1 MMNNFLMQGGPKK
14 IAARFILLYGL
25 IFLLLSFIYPDVF
38 TIIVSTMAIVLI
50 IDPIVEVLMKLRGMV
65 RMFAIIMALLIFFLS
80 ILSLIVLLAPSVIE
94 QAGNF
99 YNFMVNFFENKQWEG
114 YFSKY
119 PDIQKSVSDI
129 LIKIQPKFLDF
140 VANAISNITK
150 MTPQIISFLFYVILG
165 SIYLAFYF
173 PEFKR
178 KIGII
183 FPRIA
188 RREALDFLRETYLQL
203 RQFVISLFLVA
214 LIVGISFGVFLL
226 FIGVKYSL
234 LLGVWAAITN
244 LIPIVGVVLEIIPLL
259 LTGVSMGLKAVVTIA
274 IAVAVVHT
282 TAFVIFLKLM
292 KGYIKINPVVMIF
305 MILLSTQIFGMIG
318 AFIAV
323 PLTIVIR
330 LYWQYFI
337 YPWLEGKKLDKV
349 EKNGEEK

>member
-80 ILSLIVLLAPSVIE
+80 ILSLIVLLTPSVIE

-183 FPRIA
+183 FPQIA

>member
-1 MMNNFLMQGGPKK
+1 
-14 IAARFILLYGL
+14 
-25 IFLLLSFIYPDVF
+25 
-38 TIIVSTMAIVLI
+38 
-50 IDPIVEVLMKLRGMV
+50 
-65 RMFAIIMALLIFFLS
+65 
-80 ILSLIVLLAPSVIE
+80 
-94 QAGNF
+94 
-99 YNFMVNFFENKQWEG
+99 
-114 YFSKY
+114 
-119 PDIQKSVSDI
+119 
-129 LIKIQPKFLDF
+129 
-140 VANAISNITK
+140 
-150 MTPQIISFLFYVILG
+150 
-165 SIYLAFYF
+165 
-173 PEFKR
+173 
-178 KIGII
+178 
-183 FPRIA
+183 
-188 RREALDFLRETYLQL
+188 
-203 RQFVISLFLVA
+203 LVA